1 MVDLDQLAFSEEV
14 GVVVEVLISPGV
26 KRNII
31 VVVMLKFQKHC
42 DQGNTKA
49 WRLNKN
55 LHMLQTAEGSHC
67 GSFGAPWLDFVGHG
81 RWLPVGMVQALQS
94 TRHDLSKPCHAER
107 EFMKHDICIAGI
119 EMKNTVMIGGDTFL
133 WISADSVSKGA
144 SLYTLSNF
152 TWVSV
157 NMYFVQWG
165 WWTQET
171 SGLHCQ
177 PHALLSSVFEE
188 CCQNLN
194 GGIQDKIHNRNC
206 PGYHIG
212 ISIMMRHS
220 HSPKRVPKFFLVGR
234 GWWGGVEKGAAWGA
248 PSNQVKNY
256 KHDVQSGVFHPWTD
270 QPG

>member
-1 MVDLDQLAFSEEV
+1 M
-14 GVVVEVLISPGV
+14 
-26 KRNII
+26 
-31 VVVMLKFQKHC
+31 
-42 DQGNTKA
+42 
-49 WRLNKN
+49 
-55 LHMLQTAEGSHC
+55 
-67 GSFGAPWLDFVGHG
+67 
-81 RWLPVGMVQALQS
+81 QALQS
-94 TRHDLSKPCHAER
+94 TRHSLNKPCHAER

-119 EMKNTVMIGGDTFL
+119 EMKNAVMIGGDTFL

-165 WWTQET
+165 WWTQGT

-177 PHALLSSVFEE
+177 PHALLSNVSEE

-212 ISIMMRHS
+212 ISIVMGHS
-220 HSPKRVPKFFLVGR
+220 HSPKHVHSMFF
-234 GWWGGVEKGAAWGA
+234 WG
-248 PSNQVKNY
+248 
-256 KHDVQSGVFHPWTD
+256 
-270 QPG
+270 

>member
-1 MVDLDQLAFSEEV
+1 
-14 GVVVEVLISPGV
+14 
-26 KRNII
+26 
-31 VVVMLKFQKHC
+31 
-42 DQGNTKA
+42 
-49 WRLNKN
+49 
-55 LHMLQTAEGSHC
+55 
-67 GSFGAPWLDFVGHG
+67 
-81 RWLPVGMVQALQS
+81 MVQALQS

-212 ISIMMRHS
+212 ISIMMGHS
-220 HSPKRVPKFFLVGR
+220 YSPKRVQSKFFWGVEVDG
-234 GWWGGVEKGAAWGA
+234 GGVKKRGGMRRTI
-248 PSNQVKNY
+248 K
-256 KHDVQSGVFHPWTD
+256 
-270 QPG
+270 PGQKL